1 MSGDQELISMINA
14 GGDIHRRTA
23 SRIFGIPEAEV
34 TKKQRDSAKAVVYGN
49 TYGQGA
55 QGLSEALNVPQEEA
69 QKILDLFNKAF
80 PKAEA
85 KLRELGEQAVTR
97 GYAETMLGRRR
108 VFTTPVTD
116 RPSRNSRI
124 RMGRNTPVQGTANDI
139 LKIAMVK
146 VHEALLGRPAWLVHA
161 IHDELVVEAKENAAE
176 EVSKIVQ
183 EWMLKVASMFLRDVH
198 PKVECKV
205 SDHWSK

>member
-1 MSGDQELISMINA
+1 
-14 GGDIHRRTA
+14 
-23 SRIFGIPEAEV
+23 
-34 TKKQRDSAKAVVYGN
+34 
-49 TYGQGA
+49 
-55 QGLSEALNVPQEEA
+55 
-69 QKILDLFNKAF
+69 
-80 PKAEA
+80 
-85 KLRELGEQAVTR
+85 
-97 GYAETMLGRRR
+97 